1 MKVEVRNDTVFIS
14 GYVNAV
20 ERYSRPIRETLHGE
34 VKTFIERIK
43 AGVFRNALK
52 RNDNVL
58 VLLNHKNDRELANTK
73 DGTAKL
79 EEDNIGLRAE
89 LTITDAEVV
98 EKAKNGELV
107 GWSFGFC
114 ANADELGKEGD
125 QNTRT
130 VTDLDLIEVSI
141 LDDTK
146 TPAYYGTSIEAR
158 EGGARTVEY
167 RADTIAD
174 IEKEAQEKHEQVAN
188 ESEAQFDDAMN
199 KHIDIEAEAETKKM
213 ELFASMVANKVIEAL
228 KTETKADE
236 TDDVEEPEEEIE
248 DTDDVD
254 DVEDGEDTAED
265 DEDVEDEE
273 ETRNIDYTDFE
284 NRLSAINKA

>member
-20 ERYSRPIRETLHGE
+20 ERFSRPIRETLHGE
-34 VKTFIERIK
+34 VKTFIERIR
-43 AGVFRNALK
+43 AGAFRNALK
-52 RNDNVL
+52 RSDNVL
-58 VLLNHKNDRELANTK
+58 VLLNHKNDRQVAQTE

-107 GWSFGFC
+107 GWSFGFR

-158 EGGARTVEY
+158 EGGAVAVEY
-167 RADTIAD
+167 RATD
-174 IEKEAQEKHEQVAN
+174 INEEIVEEPTEEKAEDEAVA
-188 ESEAQFDDAMN
+188 EIDMEA
-199 KHIDIEAEAETKKM
+199 
-213 ELFASMVANKVIEAL
+213 FATLVANKVIEAL
-228 KTETKADE
+228 KTETKAEE
-236 TDDVEEPEEEIE
+236 TDGAEEPEEIEDTEDVE

-254 DVEDGEDTAED
+254 EIDDGEEIADED
-265 DEDVEDEE
+265 EEVEDVEDEE
-273 ETRNIDYTDFE
+273 ETRSIDYTDFE
-284 NRLSAINKA
+284 ARLSAITKA